1 MNRNVIIGV
10 LVVIVGIVAFLIFGN
25 NEKFSEKDKV
35 QLEKSAGPKVV
46 SLKGED
52 VFIITKNDIKFFN
65 SRARQKWTNMYSFSD
80 IFVVNSDKHVLVTEL
95 NSQNTQVRVYDK
107 KGLVTSYNVDGEIL
121 NADVNNSGQSSVI
134 SLNADKD
141 KYNIKL
147 FDENGKALVSRV
159 HEVSTQTPVFT
170 ELSDDGVTQVIN
182 IYDTNYAQPKSEI
195 LVTNSKKLQDEADS
209 EGITNKFSY
218 DNQFVI
224 KQSFIK
230 NDMLNIITDR
240 GIYWLDKLKTE
251 DAKEVNSMPLKNK
264 IKFAEYMG
272 NDLVIAYG
280 EALINQTGQA
290 ENTIEVINYKKV
302 KSTVE
307 PNGDITFLKAFEDGY
322 LVGRGYDFVYY
333 NKSSKEKWNYKVDYE
348 VVDATVVN
356 GGKKAFFFSVDQVHE
371 VDFK

>member
-10 LVVIVGIVAFLIFGN
+10 LVVIVAIVAFLIFGN
-25 NEKFSEKDKV
+25 TEEYTEKDKV
-35 QLEKSAGPKVV
+35 QLEKSASPKVV
-46 SLKGED
+46 SLKGEN
-52 VFIITKNDIKFFN
+52 VFVVTKNDIKFFN
-65 SRARQKWTNMYSFSD
+65 SNAKQKWANMYSFSD
-80 IFVVNSDKHVLVTEL
+80 IFVVNSDKYVLVTEL

-107 KGLVTSYNVDGEIL
+107 QGLVTTYNVDGEIL

-134 SLNADKD
+134 SLNSDKD

-147 FDENGKALVSRV
+147 FDENGKTLVSRV

-170 ELSDDGVTQVIN
+170 ELADDGVTQVTN
-182 IYDTNYAQPKSEI
+182 IYDTNYAEPKSEI
-195 LVTNSKKLQDEADS
+195 LVTNSKKLQDESES
-209 EGITNKFSY
+209 EGVTNEFSY

-224 KQSFIK
+224 KQSFLK
-230 NDMLNIITDR
+230 NGMLNIITDR
-240 GIYWLDKLKTE
+240 GIYWLDKLKT
-251 DAKEVNSMPLKNK
+251 DNAKEVNSMPLSNK

-272 NDLVIAYG
+272 NDLVVAYD
-280 EALINQTGQA
+280 ESLINQTGKA
-290 ENTIEVINYKKV
+290 TDTIDVISSKKV

-307 PNGDITFLKAFEDGY
+307 ANGDITFLKTFDDGY